1 MPDNKEKYAKLQEV
15 IEKHKGERGAV
26 TDWER
31 PCLKSTV
38 FPLSIP
44 SSP

>member
-26 TDWER
+26 MDRGRTGND
-31 PCLKSTV
+31 PV
-38 FPLSIP
+38 
-44 SSP
+44 

>member
-26 TDWER
+26 M
-31 PCLKSTV
+31 PCRK
-38 FPLSIP
+38 P
-44 SSP
+44 

>member
-26 TDWER
+26 TPWR
-31 PCLKSTV
+31 S
-38 FPLSIP
+38 
-44 SSP
+44 